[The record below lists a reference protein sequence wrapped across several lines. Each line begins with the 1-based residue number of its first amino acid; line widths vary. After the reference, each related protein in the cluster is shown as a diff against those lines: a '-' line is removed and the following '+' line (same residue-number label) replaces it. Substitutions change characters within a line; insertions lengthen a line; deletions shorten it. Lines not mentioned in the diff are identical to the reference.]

1 MGRRVAV
8 RVRPLMYV
16 KTDMYA
22 QILSECIV
30 SVCLRV
36 HVFVPLPNRK
46 TDLGFIFV
54 M

>member
-1 MGRRVAV
+1 
-8 RVRPLMYV
+8 MYAQ
-16 KTDMYA
+16 TDMCA
-22 QILSECIV
+22 QILSVRIV
-30 SVCLRV
+30 SVRLRA